1 MARVVPTVLAGNPEE
16 FKTMAETA
24 QKLSNRVH
32 VDITDGDFTDG
43 HTINLSQVYVSEGVS
58 LDLHLMVV
66 NIEDH
71 LQTALSLKPRL
82 IIIHAESKGNLVD
95 VISEIKSL
103 GVDAG
108 VAILPDTKVDSAK
121 ELIGM
126 SDHVLIFTGKLG
138 YNGGKFQEDQLTKVA
153 EIRSLNPYV
162 EISVDGGVNSDNAK
176 QIKEAGVDVLY
187 AGGSIQRAD
196 DPEDAFEQLNKEI
209 GGEK

>member
-1 MARVVPTVLAGNPEE
+1 MARIVPTVLATNPDE
-16 FKTMAETA
+16 FKSMATRAE
-24 QKLSNRVH
+24 KLSNRIH

-43 HTINLSQVYVSEGVS
+43 QTINLSQVYASEGVS

-66 NIEDH
+66 NIKDH
-71 LQTALSLKPRL
+71 LETALSLKPSL
-82 IIIHAESKGNLVD
+82 IIIHAESKGDLKE

-138 YNGGKFQEDQLTKVA
+138 YNGGKFQDDHLSKVA
-153 EIRSLNPYV
+153 EIRVLNPYV
-162 EISVDGGVNSDNAK
+162 EISVDGGVNADNAK
-176 QIKEAGVDVLY
+176 QIKNAGVDILY
-187 AGGSIQRAD
+187 AGGSIQKAE
-196 DPEDAFEQLNKEI
+196 DPEEAFEQLNKEI
-209 GGEK
+209 GGGK